1 MTGFT
6 FRQFNSFFIKSKDSF
21 SSIFFTKDK
30 IGVMRNGNLVILK
43 LEGEGIMGFDF
54 NTGKKLFTMDI

>member
-1 MTGFT
+1 MKINE
-6 FRQFNSFFIKSKDSF
+6 QKDSF

-30 IGVMRNGNLVILK
+30 IGIIRSGNLVVLK
-43 LEGEGIMGFDF
+43 FEGEGIIGFDY